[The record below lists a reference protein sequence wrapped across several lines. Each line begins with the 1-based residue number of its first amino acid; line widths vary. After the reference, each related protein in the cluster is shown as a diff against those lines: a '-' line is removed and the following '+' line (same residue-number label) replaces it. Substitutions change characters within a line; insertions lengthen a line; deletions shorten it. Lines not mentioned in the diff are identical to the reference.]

1 MKDFNLFIMETW
13 LEENVC
19 NNGSFTWS
27 NFRSNPIFGKLDG
40 FLFLP
45 EWETLIGSNVRQE
58 ICQRVIFDHC
68 PIMLSI

>member
-1 MKDFNLFIMETW
+1 MEDFNSFKRKNGLK
-13 LEENVC
+13 ENVS